1 MNIRV
6 FNSDKNESYDF
17 EVDNTTTMKNIKDQY
32 AQKLGFEYNELK
44 AWISSSKYPT
54 RKKEWIPEADYL
66 TLAECDIFI
75 PEACAFIIMTSV

>member
-32 AQKLGFEYNELK
+32 AQQLGFEYNKLK

-54 RKKEWIPEADYL
+54 RKKEWIQEADYL
-66 TLAECDIFI
+66 TLAECNILI
-75 PEACAFIIMTSV
+75 PEACAFIIMKSV